1 MLRYIK
7 KVKQPKSNGI
17 RHWALTIIFAIS
29 TLPLLAEPVVV
40 PIGLTPGDRYRLA
53 FVTSGTRD
61 ATSTLISDYNAFVT
75 AQANLSPLLL
85 ALNTTWRVIGSTEF
99 EPAITNIGFPT
110 TPIYNTNGGRVA
122 TDIPDLFDG
131 TLSNPIKWDQLGNG
145 SMNRSV
151 WTGSDPNG
159 FDSFFPLGGPF
170 LFVTTGNSSSTN
182 FEWINNAEGNFSS
195 ANSFYAISDEL
206 IVSEVPEPGTLTML
220 GAGATLLWLLK
231 RRRSATPDNR
241 S

>member
-40 PIGLTPGDRYRLA
+40 PMSLMPGDRYRLV
-53 FVTSGTRD
+53 FVTSGTRN

-85 ALNTTWRVIGSTEF
+85 ALNTTWRVIGSTLSVD
-99 EPAITNIGFPT
+99 AITNIGFSPAT
-110 TPIYNTNGGRVA
+110 AIYNTNGGLVA
-122 TDIPDLFDG
+122 IGIPDLFDG
-131 TLSNPIKWDQLGNG
+131 TLSNPINWDQLGIG
-145 SMNRSV
+145 FMNRSV
-151 WTGSDPNG
+151 WTGSDQTGVSFRELG
-159 FDSFFPLGGPF
+159 FGSL
-170 LFVTTGNSSSTN
+170 VTIGNSSFTDSRWMFNN
-182 FEWINNAEGNFSS
+182 FNPQFS

-206 IVSEVPEPGTLTML
+206 IVSDVPEPGTLTML

-231 RRRSATPDNR
+231 KRRSATPDNR

>member
-40 PIGLTPGDRYRLA
+40 PMSLMPGDRYRLA

-61 ATSTLISDYNAFVT
+61 ASAFSIGTYNAFVT

-151 WTGSDPNG
+151 WTGSDQTGVSFRELG
-159 FDSFFPLGGPF
+159 FGF
-170 LFVTTGNSSSTN
+170 LVTIGNSSFTDSR
-182 FEWINNAEGNFSS
+182 WIDNHFDDDIIS
-195 ANSFYAISDEL
+195 NSFYAISDEL
-206 IVSEVPEPGTLTML
+206 IVSDVPEPGTLTML

-231 RRRSATPDNR
+231 KRRSATPDNR

>member
-1 MLRYIK
+1 MRYIK

-75 AQANLSPLLL
+75 AQANLSPGLS
-85 ALNTTWRVIGSTEF
+85 ALGTTWRVIGSTDF
-99 EPAITNIGFPT
+99 VNAITNIGSPND
-110 TPIYNTNGGRVA
+110 PAIYNTNGGLVA
-122 TDIPDLFDG
+122 IDIPDLFG
-131 TLSNPIKWDQLGNG
+131 GFLSNPINWDQLGIG
-145 SMNRSV
+145 FMNRSV
-151 WTGSDPNG
+151 WTGSDPSG
-159 FDSFFPLGGPF
+159 FRSFDPLGVFSIP
-170 LFVTTGNSSSTN
+170 TIGNSSRTDSR
-182 FEWINNAEGNFSS
+182 WINNFLAPPFIS
-195 ANSFYAISDEL
+195 NSFYAISDEL
-206 IVSEVPEPGTLTML
+206 IVSDVPEPGTLTML

>member
-1 MLRYIK
+1 MLKYIK

-40 PIGLTPGDRYRLA
+40 PIGLMPGQSYRLA

-61 ATSTLISDYNAFVT
+61 ATSTDINVYNLFVT
-75 AQANLSPLLL
+75 NQANLSLRLL
-85 ALNTTWRVIGSTEF
+85 ALNTTWHVIGSTLSVD
-99 EPAITNIGFPT
+99 AITNIGFSPAT
-110 TPIYNTNGGRVA
+110 AIYNTNGDLVA
-122 TDIPDLFDG
+122 NGIPDLFDG
-131 TLSNPIKWDQLGNG
+131 TLSNPINWDQLGIG
-145 SMNRSV
+145 FMNRSV
-151 WTGSDPNG
+151 WTGSDSNG
-159 FDSFFPLGGPF
+159 FSFDPLGGSFPSVPF
-170 LFVTTGNSSSTN
+170 GDSSSTN
-182 FEWINNAEGNFSS
+182 FGWMIINFDPPFIS
-195 ANSFYAISDEL
+195 NSFYAISDEL
-206 IVSEVPEPGTLTML
+206 IVSDVPEPGTLTML

>member
-1 MLRYIK
+1 MRYIK

-40 PIGLTPGDRYRLA
+40 PIGLNPGDRYRLV
-53 FVTSGTRD
+53 FVTSGTRN

-85 ALNTTWRVIGSTEF
+85 ALNTTWRVIGSTLSVN
-99 EPAITNIGFPT
+99 AITNIGLPND
-110 TPIYNTNGGRVA
+110 PAIYNTNGGLVA
-122 TDIPDLFDG
+122 IGIPDLFG
-131 TLSNPIKWDQLGNG
+131 GFLSNPINWDQLGIG

-151 WTGSDPNG
+151 WTGSDLTG
-159 FDSFFPLGGPF
+159 LSFDPLGGFSP
-170 LFVTTGNSSSTN
+170 LVTAGNSSFTDSRWMLNN
-182 FEWINNAEGNFSS
+182 FDPSSS

-206 IVSEVPEPGTLTML
+206 IVSDVPEPGTLTML

>member
-85 ALNTTWRVIGSTEF
+85 ALNTTWRVIGSTLSVN
-99 EPAITNIGFPT
+99 AITNIGLPND
-110 TPIYNTNGGRVA
+110 PAIYNTNGGLVA
-122 TDIPDLFDG
+122 IGIPDLFDG
-131 TLSNPIKWDQLGNG
+131 TLSNPINWDQLGIG
-145 SMNRSV
+145 FMNRSV
-151 WTGSDPNG
+151 WTGSNPIG
-159 FDSFFPLGGPF
+159 FSFDPLGGSFRP
-170 LFVTTGNSSSTN
+170 VTFGDSSSTN
-182 FEWINNAEGNFSS
+182 FGWMLKFFESPLS